1 MTSRQFS
8 NVVIIGGGHAAGQ
21 MAASLRQL
29 GFSEEILIV
38 GEEEHL
44 PYQRPP
50 LSKQYLKDEYGLDRV
65 YLRQRQFYVDKNVR
79 CISGRRAVEIDS
91 DKRFVVLD
99 DGSEVGWDTL
109 VLATG
114 SSNRNLEI
122 EGANSTRTFSL
133 RSIGDC
139 DALKDQL
146 ANANQIAIIGGGY
159 IGLEVAASCRSLGL
173 EVVVIELLDRVL
185 ARVAV
190 PEISS
195 YFSELHESN
204 DVHLATSS
212 VVASI
217 ESGSNGTTSRL
228 VLADG
233 QELQADTVLV
243 GVGVLPN
250 TELAQQVG
258 LACDNGILVD
268 EYCRTDHDRIFAI
281 GDCTSQHSQLLGRRM
296 RLESVPNAM
305 EQARCAAATIA
316 GTPTPNRSIPWFWSD
331 QYDVKFQMAGFPTE
345 GELMVVRGEMGA
357 KTFMNFHLANGQLVG
372 ASAVNSPG
380 EFLVARR
387 LIGKRIESS
396 RLSDPDVDLRSLV

>member
-1 MTSRQFS
+1 MSRQFS
-8 NVVIIGGGHAAGQ
+8 NVVIVGGGHAAGQ

-29 GFSEEILIV
+29 GFSGEVLIV

-50 LSKQYLKDEYGLDRV
+50 LSKQYLKDQYGLDRV
-65 YLRQRQFYVDKNVR
+65 YLRQQQFYADKDVR
-79 CISGRRAVEIDS
+79 CILGKRVVQIDS
-91 DKRFVVLD
+91 DKSAVVLH
-99 DGSEVGWDTL
+99 DGTEVEWDTL

-114 SSNRNLEI
+114 SSNCNLEI
-122 EGANSTRTFSL
+122 DGANSTRMFSL

-139 DALKDQL
+139 DALKEQL
-146 ANANQIAIIGGGY
+146 SHSDRIAIVGGGY

-173 EVVVIELLDRVL
+173 EVSVIELLDRVL

-195 YFSELHESN
+195 YFNELHESN
-204 DVHLATSS
+204 GVHLATST
-212 VVASI
+212 VVQSI
-217 ESGSNGTTSRL
+217 EPGSNGTASRL

-233 QELQADTVLV
+233 QESRADTVLV
-243 GVGVLPN
+243 GVGVVPN
-250 TELAQQVG
+250 VELAQQVG

-316 GTPTPNRSIPWFWSD
+316 GTPTPNHSVPWFWSD
-331 QYDVKFQMAGFPTE
+331 QYDVKFQMAGFPAE
-345 GELMVVRGEMGA
+345 GETMVVRGEMGA

-380 EFLVARR
+380 EFLATRR
-387 LIGKRIESS
+387 LIGKSIESS
-396 RLSDPDVDLRSLV
+396 KLSDPDFDLRSLV